1 MLTGTIGSFYGTSGY
16 GFLKQE
22 DGSDIFFH
30 ITHVLDG
37 FQPVLKG
44 QEVVYETIDT
54 PKGIQATNVLRTNI
68 EPMIEFDGQL
78 TEWYP
83 NRGFGFIRAAYT
95 NKRIFVHVS
104 DLTEIIPVGSE
115 IIFEIGVDNRDRQ
128 KAINVKVREP

>member
-68 EPMIEFDGQL
+68 EPMIEFDGRL
-78 TEWYP
+78 VEWYP

-115 IIFEIGVDNRDRQ
+115 IIFEIGVDNRERQ
-128 KAINVKVREP
+128 KAVGVKVREP